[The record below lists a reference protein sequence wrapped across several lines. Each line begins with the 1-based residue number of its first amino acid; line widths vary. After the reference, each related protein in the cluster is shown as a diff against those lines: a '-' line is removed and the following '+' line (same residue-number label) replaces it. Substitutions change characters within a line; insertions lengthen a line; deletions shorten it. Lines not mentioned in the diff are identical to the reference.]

1 MCYLATCSSPGAW
14 KPILKFRSR
23 SNGPATILHFK
34 SISTCEEHRK
44 TSTVDS
50 FLSEEG
56 FDKLARHL
64 RDAGKSVPIRRLTTL
79 DWEPAPIEESVPGS
93 ETAIVAANEPLP
105 T

>member
-64 RDAGKSVPIRRLTTL
+64 RDAGKILG
-79 DWEPAPIEESVPGS
+79 IELIDHI
-93 ETAIVAANEPLP
+93 IVTSNGFLSFKDNGLI
-105 T
+105 